1 MANSFHEANRRRW
14 DAGAASWA
22 RRADTRGVWRKC
34 HLDPSLALHRA
45 ELKWL
50 NDVAGKSVAVL
61 GSGDNQAVFA
71 LVGLGAKV
79 TSVDISE
86 QQIEIARNRAAVL
99 GLSVD
104 FLRADVV
111 DLGELGD
118 AAFDFAYTG
127 SHVAV
132 WVADLN
138 RYYAEAARILK
149 PEGLLIVSEYHP
161 FRRVWRDCS
170 TRLELACNYFDR
182 GPHRFE
188 AAQDVLWHEPGEL
201 EQFEF
206 HWTVADY
213 IGAMLV
219 SGCQLVHVEEFG
231 DTCEQWEGA
240 PMAGLP
246 ASLLLVGRRTAVLPS
261 RHSDLAVITSFT
273 DEAALVFG

>member
-1 MANSFHEANRRRW
+1 MKLT
-14 DAGAASWA
+14 GAAGMLA
-22 RRADTRGVWRKC
+22 PRLGHVAPIRGVSGENVISTPLSHC
-34 HLDPSLALHRA
+34 TA

-61 GSGDNQAVFA
+61 GSGDNQTVFA

-201 EQFEF
+201 EQFEI
-206 HWTVADY
+206 HWTVGRLHRGDACFGLSARPCRGIWRY
-213 IGAMLV
+213 VRTMGRGAHGGLAGV
-219 SGCQLVHVEEFG
+219 AAASRPPHSG
-231 DTCEQWEGA
+231 
-240 PMAGLP
+240 
-246 ASLLLVGRRTAVLPS
+246 SAVP
-261 RHSDLAVITSFT
+261 TQ
-273 DEAALVFG
+273 